1 MNENYINRISDALKK
16 LFDRHRI
23 IFWYDEG
30 ATMYD
35 IFQSLDL
42 EGVSKLEIDGN
53 AFSLKYN
60 MWLQIRIHALLCI
73 AGLLF
78 QITKRTGCLICSLP
92 EECFMPT

>member
-1 MNENYINRISDALKK
+1 MNENYLNRISDALKK

-23 IFWYDEG
+23 VFWYDEG

-60 MWLQIRIHALLCI
+60 MVVANPDSRFIVYSRFAV
-73 AGLLF
+73 
-78 QITKRTGCLICSLP
+78 QITK
-92 EECFMPT
+92 